1 MSDTTKKTTSKSAG
15 FSAEEKAAMKERA
28 KELKQ
33 AETREEGERAIREK
47 ISEMPEADRIL
58 AEGIHAIVTAN
69 APDLMPKTWY
79 GMPSYARD
87 GKVLC
92 FFQAAAKFETR
103 YSTFGFNDIANL
115 DDGDMWPNSFA
126 VVELTDDVAAKIT
139 ALVKRAVS

>member
-33 AETREEGERAIREK
+33 AETREGGERAIREK
-47 ISEMPEADRIL
+47 IAEMPEKDRLL

-69 APDLMPKTWY
+69 APDLVPKTWY

-103 YSTFGFNDIANL
+103 YSTFGFNDVANL
-115 DDGDMWPNSFA
+115 DDGDMWPISFA

-139 ALVKRAVS
+139 AMVKKAIS